1 MKNTNTKSCISR
13 KFLLLYGISSLL
25 DIQRQTRVFYCNSQL
40 IWITGTG
47 LIFKNVNFKHKKFVR
62 QNTIF
67 LFVLI
72 NRISGD
78 DFLMNSKMIVVIMDF
93 IARFISNWKSIP
105 NSVQVMAFNHKLLLG
120 DISGFFSI
128 MKTSLLWCLHN
139 SWYSWLQSF

>member
-1 MKNTNTKSCISR
+1 MNHWQKWFS
-13 KFLLLYGISSLL
+13 
-25 DIQRQTRVFYCNSQL
+25 
-40 IWITGTG
+40 TG
-47 LIFKNVNFKHKKFVR
+47 LIFKNVNFKHKKIVR
-62 QNTIF
+62 KKKKLWVI
-67 LFVLI
+67 I
-72 NRISGD
+72 NKISGD

-139 SWYSWLQSF
+139 SWFSWLRFFQSPRYLQGKLILNLHQVITNWKDKNSFLC